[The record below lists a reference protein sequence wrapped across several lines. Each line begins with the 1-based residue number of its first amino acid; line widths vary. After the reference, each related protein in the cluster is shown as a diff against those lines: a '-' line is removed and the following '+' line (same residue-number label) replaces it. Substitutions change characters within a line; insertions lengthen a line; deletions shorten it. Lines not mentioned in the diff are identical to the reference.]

1 MWGYVA
7 TGLVAFFSAA
17 AGVLALLLWNSG
29 ALRFAEGRLAWTLL
43 LVPALIALLIHHVR
57 RQKLARARLGTESNL
72 EPLLPVPNP
81 GRALLGRAALACAA
95 AFAVLALL
103 GPRMGTKLETV
114 QRKGVDL
121 FLVVDVSKSMD
132 ADDLKPS
139 RLKRAVMEIEG
150 FLEGLEG
157 NRVGLVA
164 FAGDAFVQCPLT
176 LDYAAVR
183 IFLDVLDTSLIPVP
197 GTDIGRALE
206 KAVEGFGT
214 REHKSKVIILFTD
227 GEDHGGQAEAMAK
240 KAADEGVVIYAIG
253 IGSPEGSV
261 IPMKDDRG
269 QIREYKKDEEGK
281 VVTSRLG
288 EETLQKMALATGG
301 KYYRSTSGNME
312 LRRILE
318 DVQKMEKKELG
329 SAQMTR
335 FEDRFQAALLPAFLL
350 FALAAF
356 LAMPWKKP

>member
-7 TGLVAFFSAA
+7 AGLVTFFSAA

-29 ALRFAEGRLAWTLL
+29 ALRFAEGRLAWALL
-43 LVPALIALLIHHVR
+43 LIPALVVLLVLYVR
-57 RQKLARARLGTESNL
+57 AQKRDRARLGTDANL
-72 EPLLPVPNP
+72 EPLLPRPDP
-81 GRALLGRAALACAA
+81 GKALFRNAALACAA

-114 QRKGVDL
+114 QRKGVDI

-139 RLKRAVMEIEG
+139 RLRRAVMEIEV

-176 LDYAAVR
+176 LDYAAAR
-183 IFLDVLDTSLIPVP
+183 IFLDILDTSLISVP
-197 GTDIGRALE
+197 GTDIGRAMERTL
-206 KAVEGFGT
+206 EGFGT
-214 REHKSKVIILFTD
+214 KERTSKVIILFTD

-240 KAADEGVVIYAIG
+240 KAAEEGIILYAIG
-253 IGSPEGSV
+253 IGSPEGSI
-261 IPMKDDRG
+261 IPLRDARG
-269 QIREYKKDEEGK
+269 QVTEYKKDEEGR

-288 EETLQKMALATGG
+288 EETLQKMVLSTGG

-312 LRRILE
+312 LKRILE
-318 DVQKMEKKELG
+318 DIRKMEKKDLG

-335 FEDRFQAALLPAFLL
+335 FEDRFQYALLPGFLL

-356 LAMPWKKP
+356 LALPWRQQ